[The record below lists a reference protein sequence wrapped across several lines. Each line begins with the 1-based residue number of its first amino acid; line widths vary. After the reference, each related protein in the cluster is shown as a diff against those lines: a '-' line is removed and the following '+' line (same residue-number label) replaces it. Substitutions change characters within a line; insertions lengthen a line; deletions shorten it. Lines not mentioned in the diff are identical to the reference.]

1 MSHAGARAWWAD
13 VEHLREAAE
22 RREADERAT
31 RRRHLSLA
39 PDAAARPA
47 TGRKPEPRERDEAAP
62 MRRLPD
68 RSDTSVEA
76 RRLRAAEPRR
86 TVQITGR
93 LDAPAVDTT
102 RPAHRTAVA
111 RRARPPAPLSARPD
125 RIAMWAVV
133 LGLFLLL
140 VAAISS
146 SSASA
151 ATHLGDRTLKAGM
164 VGRDVR
170 HLQLPLNHAGI
181 LQAPATAR
189 FGALTRRAVR
199 TYQRSR
205 CLHADGIAGPAT
217 IRALRTNRRR
227 CSRAAGGAHGAA
239 GTRHSSTR
247 RAAYLRVQLGR
258 RTLARGMAG
267 RDVRTLQRL
276 LGLPVA
282 GRFGPITARA
292 VKRFQ
297 RRAGLGPDGAVG
309 PATRDA
315 LVRRRMHARTVT
327 FFGPGLYGR
336 RTALGAPLTPSL
348 PGAAHRTP
356 PRGTPVTPLPHARF
370 APVPV
375 GDRGPYT
382 SGVTFDLTAG
392 TARALGLATTERI
405 RATY

>member
-1 MSHAGARAWWAD
+1 MSQAGARAWWAD

-31 RRRHLSLA
+31 RRRHLSVA
-39 PDAAARPA
+39 PDEPVGREAAR
-47 TGRKPEPRERDEAAP
+47 ERADGAP
-62 MRRLPD
+62 MRRLPE
-68 RSDTSVEA
+68 RGDTSVQA

-93 LDAPAVDTT
+93 MDTPSVDTT
-102 RPAHRTAVA
+102 RPRHRAA
-111 RRARPPAPLSARPD
+111 SRRSRPAAPLAARPD

-140 VAAISS
+140 VAALSS
-146 SSASA
+146 DSASA
-151 ATHLGDRTLKAGM
+151 ATRLGDRTLKAGM

-170 HLQLPLNHAGI
+170 HLQLRLKHAGV

-189 FGALTRRAVR
+189 FGALTKRAVR
-199 TYQRSR
+199 SYQRSR
-205 CLHADGIAGPAT
+205 CLHADGVAGPAT
-217 IRALRTNRRR
+217 IRALRANRRR
-227 CSRAAGGAHGAA
+227 CARATKGARATG
-239 GTRHSSTR
+239 RRSSG

-282 GRFGPITARA
+282 GRFGPVTAGA
-292 VKRFQ
+292 VRRFQ
-297 RRAGLGPDGAVG
+297 RRTGLGVDGAVG

-315 LVRRRMHARTVT
+315 LVRKRMRARTVT

-336 RTALGAPLTPSL
+336 RTACGARLTRNLRGVAHRSL
-348 PGAAHRTP
+348 PC
-356 PRGTPVTPLPHARF
+356 GTPVTLFRAGRF
-370 APVPV
+370 VTVPV
-375 GDRGPYT
+375 VDRGPYT
-382 SGVTFDLTAG
+382 DGITFDLTAG

-405 RATY
+405 RAAY

>member
-39 PDAAARPA
+39 SDDARPA
-47 TGRKPEPRERDEAAP
+47 EARREREESHDRTQSRDRPGPRDREDGAP
-62 MRRLPD
+62 LRRLPD
-68 RSDTSVEA
+68 RSDTSVQA

-93 LDAPAVDTT
+93 MDSPAGDTT
-102 RPAHRTAVA
+102 RPAHRTAAA
-111 RRARPPAPLSARPD
+111 RRARTPAPLSARPD

-164 VGRDVR
+164 VGRVVR
-170 HLQLPLNHAGI
+170 HLQLRLKHAGV

-189 FGALTRRAVR
+189 FGALTKRAVR

-227 CSRAAGGAHGAA
+227 CSRAARGAHGARGAA
-239 GTRHSSTR
+239 GARHSTTR
-247 RAAYLRVQLGR
+247 RAAYVRIQLGR

-282 GRFGPITARA
+282 GRF
-292 VKRFQ
+292 
-297 RRAGLGPDGAVG
+297 
-309 PATRDA
+309 
-315 LVRRRMHARTVT
+315 
-327 FFGPGLYGR
+327 
-336 RTALGAPLTPSL
+336 
-348 PGAAHRTP
+348 
-356 PRGTPVTPLPHARF
+356 
-370 APVPV
+370 
-375 GDRGPYT
+375 
-382 SGVTFDLTAG
+382 
-392 TARALGLATTERI
+392 
-405 RATY
+405 